1 MTMSPPSY
9 SLATTSMPDIGQAR
23 RTIQQPAEPHY
34 TMSMSPLS
42 AVNMTSHTMISCP
55 SQTGFPGSSTSAYL
69 GDSSFAPLS
78 GTYIANS
85 RNGNTATHHFGF
97 AAGPSSHA
105 STSIETT
112 TYSSGVSNGSEA
124 ASVHSISTYEHLTQ
138 LNGAMIDNAARP
150 RFPTVESVIPMVPG
164 NAPGPQSTFTH
175 LPAINTNQY
184 TGDTSHNTPS
194 LRSSTYRNMVTENN
208 ISSSSSLQMP
218 YVPQYV
224 PPNTD
229 LAPPSPCPKSF
240 AHGFGMQHGSQPA
253 GPLHQPA
260 PSMAP
265 SPSTYL
271 QQDLPC
277 RNTHSCP
284 SSGRRRE
291 TRAQDAHAS
300 SSITLSCNWLDEDDT
315 LCPFQGSL
323 DDLGKHL
330 TSSHLSGPQNALGR
344 CRWQGCLKENDMR
357 RDSVWRHVRET
368 HLNMRRGT

>member
-1 MTMSPPSY
+1 
-9 SLATTSMPDIGQAR
+9 
-23 RTIQQPAEPHY
+23 
-34 TMSMSPLS
+34 
-42 AVNMTSHTMISCP
+42 
-55 SQTGFPGSSTSAYL
+55 
-69 GDSSFAPLS
+69 
-78 GTYIANS
+78 
-85 RNGNTATHHFGF
+85 
-97 AAGPSSHA
+97 
-105 STSIETT
+105 
-112 TYSSGVSNGSEA
+112 
-124 ASVHSISTYEHLTQ
+124 
-138 LNGAMIDNAARP
+138 
-150 RFPTVESVIPMVPG
+150 
-164 NAPGPQSTFTH
+164 
-175 LPAINTNQY
+175 
-184 TGDTSHNTPS
+184 
-194 LRSSTYRNMVTENN
+194 
-208 ISSSSSLQMP
+208 MP

-224 PPNTD
+224 SPNTD

-240 AHGFGMQHGSQPA
+240 AHGFGMLHGSQPA